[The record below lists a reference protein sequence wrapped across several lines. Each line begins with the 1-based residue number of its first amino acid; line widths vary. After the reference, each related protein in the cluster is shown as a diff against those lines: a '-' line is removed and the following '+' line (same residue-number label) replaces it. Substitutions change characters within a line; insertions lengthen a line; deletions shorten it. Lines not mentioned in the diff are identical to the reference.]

1 VPILIPASFVA
12 RSRRDDPT
20 EASDRLA
27 DFDLVILP
35 NTRANSLIDPRE
47 ANGTTHRFGNANTRR
62 MPLPLLLLLWLLPLV
77 HLVIINPRS
86 AVNSDPPF
94 SLSRSRSL
102 REGRAEQG
110 EPLLIGDV
118 IYRAAA
124 RHEDADPRRRFLVG
138 ISRLPLSNRE
148 LV

>member
-1 VPILIPASFVA
+1 ML
-12 RSRRDDPT
+12 
-20 EASDRLA
+20 
-27 DFDLVILP
+27 
-35 NTRANSLIDPRE
+35 
-47 ANGTTHRFGNANTRR
+47 
-62 MPLPLLLLLWLLPLV
+62 LPLLLLLLLLPLV

-94 SLSRSRSL
+94 SLSLSRSRSL